1 MGQTWGRRV
10 NHTAKHRK
18 TISSGSWTENVWT
31 NTYVICRE
39 RHNKVLMSLDPS
51 IYNKITG
58 DKASQIYEYK
68 VEDDEIQYAE
78 IET

>member
-1 MGQTWGRRV
+1 
-10 NHTAKHRK
+10 
-18 TISSGSWTENVWT
+18 
-31 NTYVICRE
+31 
-39 RHNKVLMSLDPS
+39 MSLDPS

-68 VEDDEIQYAE
+68 VEDDEMQYAE

>member
-1 MGQTWGRRV
+1 MIYS
-10 NHTAKHRK
+10 
-18 TISSGSWTENVWT
+18 TISHYTRGWWHVEWENVWT

-68 VEDDEIQYAE
+68 VEDDEMQYAE

>member
-1 MGQTWGRRV
+1 MTWVKNGANV
-10 NHTAKHRK
+10 NHAAK
-18 TISSGSWTENVWT
+18 TMSSGSWTENVWT

-39 RHNKVLMSLDPS
+39 RHNKVLMSLDPG
-51 IYNKITG
+51 IYNEITG

>member
-1 MGQTWGRRV
+1 MTWVKNGAIV
-10 NHTAKHRK
+10 NHAAKL
-18 TISSGSWTENVWT
+18 SSGSWTENVWT
-31 NTYVICRE
+31 NTYYVICRE
-39 RHNKVLMSLDPS
+39 SHNKVLMSLDPS

-58 DKASQIYEYK
+58 DKASQMYEYK